1 MAESIVRLRVES
13 SEYDAKLKRASDNL
27 RQYVDGAKKA
37 GESVSQ
43 ASKDTVEFVRALGNM
58 DTVAKNTNGQ
68 MREIT
73 RTVTDMTMQ
82 YRALTE
88 EEKNSPF
95 GRAMAQSIQQL
106 TERAAEARD
115 AMGDITA
122 AINNAASDTRA
133 FDQISQGATVV
144 TSSFQT
150 LQGAAKLVGIEMG
163 DNVEVLAK
171 LQAAMAVTNGLTTIQ
186 NALQKQSALMQG
198 IVAVQARARAAA
210 EALATSG
217 TKAATVAQAAF
228 NAVAKANPYVLLA
241 TAIAGVAAAF
251 SIFSSGADEATDA
264 EKRNKEATESLKKSH
279 ADFAQRMRDDI
290 GSSVAQTVAKFVT
303 LQDQWKRLKTEAE
316 QKRWIDSNQSAFN
329 ALGLSVNSVNDAYKI
344 FVDRAP
350 EVIAALQAIAE
361 AKALESFK
369 QKETERYLEMKY
381 FSGDNKRSTENGGLY
396 TKVDPNQTYRFGM
409 PQEWRD
415 AGLQFGVDYDR
426 KTIKGS
432 RQFYLTSSG
441 EQKINQ
447 LRNNQAV
454 DLHNKQLKQQQEQI
468 EQIDRDYDK
477 AMEKATKL
485 SANLPVTTGGG
496 AAGGVTRGGGGTRN
510 TPPPE
515 GSIAAQEALVQSLTK
530 KWREAADQA
539 GRDGYLKQLEEAKEK
554 LAEMQGKTD
563 DIVDGSMRALTKELQ
578 ELQAEQQDVTSTED
592 WQAYETRIK
601 AVKKQMSD
609 LKGEMSDMETGFSGL
624 TGNSLSAWISAQQSS
639 LGGMELGGSGY
650 MQTAANIIDAQT
662 LQNVLNATIAKG
674 IAIDPAVK
682 ERLFEQLIS
691 GEDIPDSV
699 WVELAE
705 TINSSISEMEVEPI
719 KIDVET
725 GNVTGLGKQVKDSW
739 QDAARA
745 VQSVGS
751 AMQQLEDPAAK
762 IAGIVGQ
769 AIAQIALG
777 FAQATAADSKLG
789 VFGWIAAIAGGLGTM
804 ISTISAIH
812 SATGYAEG
820 GIVRGNSYS
829 GDNLWG
835 PSFGINAGELVLNR
849 AQQGA
854 LAGQLTSG
862 EGNGGAHPYVTGEMI
877 YLGLTNYLKRRG
889 LGEMVTSR

>member
-43 ASKDTVEFVRALGNM
+43 ASKDTVEFVRALGSM
-58 DTVAKNTNGQ
+58 DTVAKDTTRQ

-73 RTVTDMTMQ
+73 RTVTDMTRQ

-122 AINNAASDTRA
+122 AINNAASDTRT

-144 TSSFQT
+144 TASFQT

-251 SIFSSGADEATDA
+251 SLLSGGADEATDA

-279 ADFAQRMRDDI
+279 ADFAQRMQDDL

-329 ALGLSVNSVNDAYKI
+329 ALGLSVNSVNAAYKV

-454 DLHNKQLKQQQEQI
+454 DLHNRQLQQQQEQI

-485 SANLPVTTGGG
+485 SANLPVTTGGS
-496 AAGGVTRGGGGTRN
+496 AAGGVTGGGGARGGGGGTRN

-539 GRDGYLKQLEEAKEK
+539 GRDGYLK
-554 LAEMQGKTD
+554 
-563 DIVDGSMRALTKELQ
+563 
-578 ELQAEQQDVTSTED
+578 
-592 WQAYETRIK
+592 
-601 AVKKQMSD
+601 
-609 LKGEMSDMETGFSGL
+609 
-624 TGNSLSAWISAQQSS
+624 
-639 LGGMELGGSGY
+639 
-650 MQTAANIIDAQT
+650 
-662 LQNVLNATIAKG
+662 
-674 IAIDPAVK
+674 
-682 ERLFEQLIS
+682 
-691 GEDIPDSV
+691 
-699 WVELAE
+699 
-705 TINSSISEMEVEPI
+705 
-719 KIDVET
+719 
-725 GNVTGLGKQVKDSW
+725 
-739 QDAARA
+739 
-745 VQSVGS
+745 
-751 AMQQLEDPAAK
+751 
-762 IAGIVGQ
+762 
-769 AIAQIALG
+769 
-777 FAQATAADSKLG
+777 
-789 VFGWIAAIAGGLGTM
+789 
-804 ISTISAIH
+804 H
-812 SATGYAEG
+812 HH
-820 GIVRGNSYS
+820 VRRS
-829 GDNLWG
+829 
-835 PSFGINAGELVLNR
+835 
-849 AQQGA
+849 
-854 LAGQLTSG
+854 
-862 EGNGGAHPYVTGEMI
+862 
-877 YLGLTNYLKRRG
+877 
-889 LGEMVTSR
+889 